1 MPYIVPM
8 PKKCTVRPTG
18 AHPVPFCV
26 YAENESFKMHTEAFS
41 DAIERAYGKRP
52 SEGRGGLE
60 LVFDASLPEGAYR
73 IDTEGA
79 IKIFASSTEG
89 ASYGLASVLQAAVVL
104 PEGFLMDNLL
114 IEDAPDK
121 DYRAFMVDLGRQ
133 WHPFQKLLKLVDV
146 CFFYKIKYL
155 HLHFADTKLY
165 TLPSRAFPKLN
176 ATGRYYTEEQIAI
189 LRDYARARG
198 VVIVPE
204 FECPGHAPILNRVYP
219 EVFKDKSTAPDGVF
233 HDEAGN
239 VIPSDSLLCA
249 GSETAFEGVKTLI
262 SEMAS
267 LFPEAPFL
275 HIGGDEATI
284 SLWGECEACRSY
296 MKENGIAD
304 VQELYSEYVGRVCRF
319 VLSLGKT
326 PIVWEGFPKKGY
338 ERIPKETVVEV
349 FECLYHLP
357 NDLLDAGFRIIN
369 ASWQP
374 LYIVPAMALDPKRNW
389 GAKEVFK
396 WDMHRFE
403 NWWERSAAYGN
414 PITVPESDALL
425 GASLCAW
432 EMTFEEE
439 ISTVMASLA
448 ALSERTWSI
457 ERCRTLEEFQSGFRR
472 IYDMLAKIIQ
482 DR

>member
-1 MPYIVPM
+1 MPYTVPHVKRCV
-8 PKKCTVRPTG
+8 PSSVQTHAVPHAVYTG
-18 AHPVPFCV
+18 VHAWEKHILAFCDAV
-26 YAENESFKMHTEAFS
+26 FS
-41 DAIERAYGKRP
+41 AYGVRAARG
-52 SEGRGGLE
+52 EGGVE
-60 LVFDASLPEGAYR
+60 LCFDASLKKNEYR
-73 IDTEGA
+73 IDASEAIRVYASDSEGA
-79 IKIFASSTEG
+79 C
-89 ASYGLASVLQAAVVL
+89 YGLATVLQAMFVI
-104 PEGFLMDNLL
+104 PQGFVMESVL

-121 DYRAFMVDLGRQ
+121 DYRAFMIDLGRQ
-133 WHPFQKLLKLVDV
+133 WHPFQKLLRLVDI

-155 HLHFADTKLY
+155 HLHFADTELY

-176 ATGRYYTEEQIAI
+176 KKGRYYTEEEIAR
-189 LRDYARARG
+189 LRAYADARG

-219 EVFKDKSTAPDGVF
+219 EIFKDKSTAPDGAF

-249 GSETAFEGVKTLI
+249 GSETAFEGIKTLI

-267 LFPEAPFL
+267 LFPEAPYL

-284 SLWGECEACRSY
+284 SLWDECEACRSY

-326 PIVWEGFPKKGY
+326 PIVWEGFPKRGSH
-338 ERIPKETVVEV
+338 RIPKETVVEV

-357 NDLLDAGFRIIN
+357 CDLLDAGFRIIN

-374 LYIVPAMALDPKRNW
+374 LYIVPAMALDPRRNW
-389 GAKEVFK
+389 GAKDIFL
-396 WDMHRFE
+396 WDVHRFE

-432 EMTFEEE
+432 EMTYDEE
-439 ISTVMASLA
+439 ISTVMANLA
-448 ALSERTWSI
+448 ALSERVWST
-457 ERCRTLEEFQSGFRR
+457 ERMRTMDDFWSGFRR
-472 IYDMLAKIIQ
+472 IYDILARIIQ